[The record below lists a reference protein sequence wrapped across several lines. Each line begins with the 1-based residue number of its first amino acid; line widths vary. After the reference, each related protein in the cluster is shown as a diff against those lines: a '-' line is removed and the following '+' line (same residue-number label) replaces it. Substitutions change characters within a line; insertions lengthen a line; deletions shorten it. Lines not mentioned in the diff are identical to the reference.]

1 MTQIKK
7 ILVSQPQ
14 PLNAR
19 NPYQEMEDLFGVHFD
34 FKPLIRIE
42 GLSAKEFRAQ
52 HINPLDYTAVLLNSR
67 LSIDHFFRICEEMR
81 IQVPETMHYYC
92 ISEMVANYLQKYI
105 QYRKRKVF
113 FTEHN
118 KFSELL
124 PAMNRRPNEKYIMVM
139 SDVHNDETIRMFAE
153 HKIEIKPAIMYRTM
167 INEWPKEEAF
177 DYDMVVLF
185 TPSGVSALKTNFP
198 NLTSENI
205 KIACKK
211 PSFVVFAFDPLSS
224 ERRAS
229 YASCIL
235 RNAIPFCSSSSSE
248 VFSTPSF
255 KRSDNVFCNSPILIK
270 SLERLL
276 LPCPSYNSTN
286 KVSITN

>member
-14 PLNAR
+14 PSNAR

-205 KIACKK
+205 KIACIGTNT
-211 PSFVVFAFDPLSS
+211 A
-224 ERRAS
+224 
-229 YASCIL
+229 
-235 RNAIPFCSSSSSE
+235 NALKEIGLEADIVP
-248 VFSTPSF
+248 TPEY
-255 KRSDNVFCNSPILIK
+255 P
-270 SLERLL
+270 
-276 LPCPSYNSTN
+276 
-286 KVSITN
+286 SITAAIKAYLEQHCV